1 MHFCNFKI
9 LHEKD
14 TSDIDIKTVEKK
26 EFKELVSDY
35 ALMLPYMKKDDGF
48 QESFTLVY
56 HDWDVLECSNNSA
69 AESPKGRPVPSAGAF
84 TPEYQDYLDH
94 YIE

>member
-1 MHFCNFKI
+1 
-9 LHEKD
+9 
-14 TSDIDIKTVEKK
+14 
-26 EFKELVSDY
+26 
-35 ALMLPYMKKDDGF
+35 MKKDDGF